1 MNILKIG
8 NKKKKKKDITT
19 NMKLGSV
26 LSPQNLKKAAQREA
40 MKQGD
45 MATEKDLAWLKN
57 FNASKSQ

>member
-26 LSPQNLKKAAQREA
+26 LSPQNLKKAAQIEA
-40 MKQGD
+40 MKQGG
-45 MATEKDLAWLKN
+45 MASDRDLEWLKN